1 MNLRAL
7 SALFLTTT
15 AANADVPNVVTDI
28 PAVHSL
34 VSQVMGDLGQ
44 PELLMKQGASPHGY
58 SMRPSEA
65 RALQEAD
72 IVFWIGEELTPW
84 LESSI
89 ETLGADAESVELLQ
103 APGTEVL
110 NFRETPVFAE
120 DGHDDHDDHEDEH
133 HDDHGDHDDHKDE
146 HHDDHDD
153 HDDHKDEHHDDH
165 DDHAEDG
172 HDDHGHGAHAFE
184 WAGLFDLDAGTYI
197 WSFAKVDGDYADPAM
212 KMVVL
217 RASDIEAVEEAA
229 EELLE
234 ADASDAKSAGD
245 VLVAAEMAYSLN
257 FDAASDM
264 TVFEV
269 SISEAG
275 TYAFFTEH
283 MPFEFEAD
291 EHFFKDM
298 SGADV
303 EPVAQEPE
311 MGGHDDHGHGDH
323 HGHHHDHDGADPHA
337 WLDPHNAEA
346 WVGEIAEHLA
356 ELDPANAATY
366 EANAA
371 AAAEALEALEES
383 LSAQLAPYSD
393 AKFIV
398 FHDAYQYFEHA
409 TGLNATGALQ
419 VSDATPPSAARLAE
433 IQAEIQ
439 EHSIDCVF
447 SEPQFSDALVKS
459 VTNGQVSSTSLDPL
473 GVGLELGAGLYAELL
488 QNIADSIEGC
498 VK

>member
-1 MNLRAL
+1 MKLRAL
-7 SALFLTTT
+7 SALLLTTT

-34 VSQVMGDLGQ
+34 VSQVMGDLGA
-44 PELLMKQGASPHGY
+44 PELLMKQGSSPHGY

-65 RALQEAD
+65 RALQNAD
-72 IVFWIGEELTPW
+72 LVVWIGEDLTPW
-84 LESSI
+84 LESPV
-89 ETLGADAESVELLQ
+89 ETLASDAESLELLH
-103 APGTEVL
+103 AHGTEVL

-120 DGHDDHDDHEDEH
+120 DGHDDR
-133 HDDHGDHDDHKDE
+133 
-146 HHDDHDD
+146 HDDHDD

-165 DDHAEDG
+165 DDHGHEEESHNDHDDHGHKDHEDHAEEG

-184 WAGLFDLDAGTYI
+184 WAGLFDLEAGTYK

-217 RASDIEAVEEAA
+217 NASDIEAVEDAA

-234 ADASDAKSAGD
+234 AEISDAKSGGD
-245 VLVAAEMAYSLN
+245 VLVAANVAYSLN
-257 FDAASDM
+257 FDAAKEM

-269 SISEAG
+269 SIAEAG

-283 MPFEFEAD
+283 MPFEFEAN
-291 EHFFKDM
+291 EYFFKDL
-298 SGADV
+298 SGTD
-303 EPVAQEPE
+303 VAQEPE
-311 MGGHDDHGHGDH
+311 MGGHDDHGHG
-323 HGHHHDHDGADPHA
+323 HHHDHDGADPHA
-337 WLDPHNAEA
+337 WLSPHNAA
-346 WVGEIAEHLA
+346 TWVGEIAEHLS
-356 ELDPANAATY
+356 EIDPENAATY

-371 AAAEALEALEES
+371 AAAEELEALEGA
-383 LSAQLAPYSD
+383 LKQQLAPYAD

-398 FHDAYQYFEHA
+398 FHDAYQYFETA
-409 TGLNATGALQ
+409 TGLQATGALQ

-439 EHSIDCVF
+439 EHNITCVF

-473 GVGLELGAGLYAELL
+473 GVVLDLGAGLYTVLL